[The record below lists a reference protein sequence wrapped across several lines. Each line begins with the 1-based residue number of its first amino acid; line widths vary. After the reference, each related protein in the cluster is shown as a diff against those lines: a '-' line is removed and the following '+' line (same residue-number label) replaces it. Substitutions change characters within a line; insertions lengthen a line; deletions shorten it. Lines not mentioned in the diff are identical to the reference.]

1 MSNSDQRRMWNLQDL
16 KEIGR
21 IKKSEL
27 KELERL
33 EAEWERQEQPQR
45 IHPFYT

>member
-21 IKKSEL
+21 IKN
-27 KELERL
+27 
-33 EAEWERQEQPQR
+33 R
-45 IHPFYT
+45 IEGIGTT